1 MIQHS
6 PFVTAPGTWGCSTR
20 KRSIHGG
27 EVGVKGRFFTLKSP
41 GSVVLCGLGTCAD
54 VLLPNPF
61 RFIALHMESGPNCEA
76 LGMGSLGEML
86 VPRAKMV
93 AE

>member
-54 VLLPNPF
+54 VL
-61 RFIALHMESGPNCEA
+61 
-76 LGMGSLGEML
+76 
-86 VPRAKMV
+86 
-93 AE
+93 